1 LKIEKRDLKVIDF
14 FDLENELSNEKIE
27 DLKIIN
33 NWLLNEVQKIKKNY
47 FKHSK
52 KLETSYLIKKLIDF
66 TWQKVSNDY
75 LELIKIDP

>member
-1 LKIEKRDLKVIDF
+1 MKVIDF